1 MSRCVPS
8 RCSRRRWSRG
18 ACRSSAIGSTSS
30 SPGTRRRRRV
40 SSRPGSRAMASACST
55 RGRRTTRWR
64 TSSSSSRRRA
74 PSPPDGWPHATHPR
88 AGPQGTDPACARP
101 SGAGARA
108 RVAAVPHRVPRD
120 VDLADGDRHPDRH
133 PGSRPDAAVAT
144 VRGHVPQL
152 AHLPRRHAAAGD
164 VAGDDAG
171 LGRDA
176 RGAHHPGAFRAP
188 DPPRAAGRS
197 AGARRRHRRQHR
209 APHAGRRR
217 RDQPRLRAA
226 ARPDGHGR
234 HHPDSDPAL
243 VQSRPRSRQV
253 LRSGVPRPRPVH
265 LPDGD
270 RRARNVSR
278 GRAEDDPPGVRLEH
292 LGARVP
298 ARKDPGRH
306 GDRARAVPAG
316 RGPHVHAL
324 RPSVRRRSH
333 AVRRRQRAVRLLHGG
348 LRVARGRGHPE
359 PGGCRPGRGAGRL
372 PPLVPPLRADLPDR
386 EHSRRPA
393 MGLESRPG
401 ALLRGDRARRVSAGR
416 RLARRVVGGA
426 GGRRDRPR
434 VLHACLAIH
443 APPRGEGVRRVWS
456 ALFGGRFWALAL
468 KELRQIRRDRRLTI
482 SLIVPPTLQV
492 LLFGFALDSD
502 VRNLKL
508 GIVDESRT
516 LESRELISV
525 LTQNRTFRLAG
536 TYPTAATLGEA
547 LSIGRLDVG
556 VVVPYD
562 FARRRMRGRPAT
574 VQVLLNAANANTA
587 QIAQGY
593 VEGAVAFLNR
603 DVNNRDLNG
612 GRAAP
617 VELRTAFLYNPGLVN
632 AWFVVTGVF
641 GTLIILN
648 GSLVSAATMIREKER
663 GTVEQLLM
671 TPASALEVVTAKIVP
686 LFVLLM
692 AMVALVLAVAR
703 LVFGVPLR
711 GNPALVLVACAC
723 CVLTGIGLGTLIST
737 FVRSASQAQLISF
750 FINPPL
756 AMLSG
761 GLTPIEAMPKWVQPL
776 TLFNPIAHFATIARS
791 VLIKGAGLDV
801 VYPNLLA
808 LIALASLFVGISA
821 WRFRRQLS

>member
-1 MSRCVPS
+1 M
-8 RCSRRRWSRG
+8 
-18 ACRSSAIGSTSS
+18 
-30 SPGTRRRRRV
+30 
-40 SSRPGSRAMASACST
+40 
-55 RGRRTTRWR
+55 
-64 TSSSSSRRRA
+64 
-74 PSPPDGWPHATHPR
+74 
-88 AGPQGTDPACARP
+88 
-101 SGAGARA
+101 
-108 RVAAVPHRVPRD
+108 
-120 VDLADGDRHPDRH
+120 
-133 PGSRPDAAVAT
+133 
-144 VRGHVPQL
+144 
-152 AHLPRRHAAAGD
+152 
-164 VAGDDAG
+164 
-171 LGRDA
+171 
-176 RGAHHPGAFRAP
+176 
-188 DPPRAAGRS
+188 
-197 AGARRRHRRQHR
+197 
-209 APHAGRRR
+209 
-217 RDQPRLRAA
+217 
-226 ARPDGHGR
+226 
-234 HHPDSDPAL
+234 
-243 VQSRPRSRQV
+243 
-253 LRSGVPRPRPVH
+253 
-265 LPDGD
+265 
-270 RRARNVSR
+270 
-278 GRAEDDPPGVRLEH
+278 
-292 LGARVP
+292 
-298 ARKDPGRH
+298 
-306 GDRARAVPAG
+306 
-316 RGPHVHAL
+316 
-324 RPSVRRRSH
+324 
-333 AVRRRQRAVRLLHGG
+333 
-348 LRVARGRGHPE
+348 
-359 PGGCRPGRGAGRL
+359 
-372 PPLVPPLRADLPDR
+372 
-386 EHSRRPA
+386 
-393 MGLESRPG
+393 
-401 ALLRGDRARRVSAGR
+401 
-416 RLARRVVGGA
+416 
-426 GGRRDRPR
+426 
-434 VLHACLAIH
+434 
-443 APPRGEGVRRVWS
+443 RRVWS

-536 TYPTAATLGEA
+536 SYQTAATLGEA
-547 LSIGRLDVG
+547 LGTGRLDVG

-603 DVNNRDLNG
+603 EVNG

-711 GNPALVLVACAC
+711 GNPALVLAACAC

-737 FVRSASQAQLISF
+737 FVRSANQTQLISF

-761 GLTPIEAMPKWVQPL
+761 GLTPIEAMPKWVQPV

-791 VLIKGAGLDV
+791 VLIKGGGLDV

-808 LIALASLFVGISA
+808 LIALASLFVSISA